1 MNVAIIGLGLIGG
14 SLAKAISNR
23 TKHQCFGF
31 DIDKKVV
38 AQAMSENVIVAEL
51 SDNDMNSMDMF
62 IICLHPKQT
71 IEFIR
76 SNKDRFTKGSII
88 IDTCGIKNEIY
99 SAVYEKLLQREITFI
114 GCHPMAGREFSGYQY
129 SLETLFDRAS
139 FIITPD
145 DKTPQNDFETVK
157 KLALQIGFKEIIIS
171 SPKEHDKTIAYT
183 SQLAHIASNAYV
195 KSPTLKSEYG
205 FTGGSF
211 QDLTRVAKLD
221 ENMWTDLFMMNKEN
235 LTNEL
240 GAYIKSLKKYY
251 EALKNNDED
260 TLKSLLKEGRI
271 IKESIND

>member
-99 SAVYEKLLQREITFI
+99 SAVYEELLQREITFI
-114 GCHPMAGREFSGYQY
+114 GCHPMAGREFSGYEY

-171 SPKEHDKTIAYT
+171 SPKDHDKTIAYT